1 MPALPVE
8 VIIFGILKRVPAKI
22 AARSKSV
29 CKEWR
34 SLIST
39 RNFEKAH
46 CSRSLI
52 PSNQRTLLL
61 RDLNCH
67 VLPMDFEIGD
77 YGPQTLNHTF
87 PTITF
92 T

>member
-1 MPALPVE
+1 MMPQLPVE
-8 VIIFGILKRVPAKI
+8 VIIFGILTRVPAKT

-39 RNFEKAH
+39 RNFEKAP

-52 PSNQRTLLL
+52 PSNQRTLFL

-67 VLPMDFEIGD
+67 VLPMDLEIGD
-77 YGPQTLNHTF
+77 YGHRP
-87 PTITF
+87 
-92 T
+92 